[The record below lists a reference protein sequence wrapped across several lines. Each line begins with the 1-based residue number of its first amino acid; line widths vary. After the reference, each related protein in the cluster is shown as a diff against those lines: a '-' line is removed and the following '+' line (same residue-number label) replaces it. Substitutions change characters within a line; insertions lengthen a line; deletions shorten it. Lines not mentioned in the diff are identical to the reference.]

1 MKIMVAFDGSNAS
14 REALKLA
21 TQYANVFQAAVH
33 LVLSMVGGPE
43 VPREDFV
50 NNEKELDLAKAQVQ
64 AAGIPCQSHMLVRGL
79 SAGEDLVQY
88 AVEHQIDLLVIGVYR
103 RSAVGKLVFGS
114 TAQYVV
120 LNAPCPVLS
129 IR

>member
-1 MKIMVAFDGSNAS
+1 MKIMVAFDGSNVS

-21 TQYANVFQAAVH
+21 MQYAGVFQAAVH

-64 AAGIPCQSHMLVRGL
+64 SAGIPCQSHMLVRGL

-129 IR
+129 VR